1 MAPSAF
7 FGRGTLWPHTA
18 WIQGSLFRLLLV
30 AGRFGDLR
38 DADSR
43 LDAIIDSFDLMQEKG

>member
-18 WIQGSLFRLLLV
+18 WIQGSLFRLLSV
-30 AGRFGDLR
+30 AGRSGDKQN
-38 DADSR
+38 ADRR
-43 LDAIIDSFDLMQEKG
+43 LDALTASSDLLRENE